1 MKITKARLR
10 QIIMEELQSEAF
22 GQGEPCPPGEDCP
35 EEELEERAFMTTA
48 DPKPRKADTSRRA
61 EKETPA
67 EKRRNDARIAKLDAA
82 AAKKKKEEEEEEE
95 KKVKKEGFGDLEELK
110 RLIAREL
117 KNLL

>member
-22 GQGEPCPPGEDCP
+22 GKEDDCPPGEDCP
-35 EEELEERAFMTTA
+35 EEELEERFLAKTG
-48 DPKPRKADTSRRA
+48 DEPRRPRPGSKRA
-61 EKETPA
+61 KGETKEEREAA
-67 EKRRNDARIAKLDAA
+67 EARIAKLDKEAA
-82 AAKKKKEEEEEEE
+82 EREEEEEG
-95 KKVKKEGFGDLEELK
+95 KKGDLEELK

>member
-22 GQGEPCPPGEDCP
+22 GQGEDCPPGEECP
-35 EEELEERAFMTTA
+35 EEELEERATMKTVE
-48 DPKPRKADTSRRA
+48 PPRGRRPEPSRRA
-61 EKETPA
+61 KEETPA
-67 EKRRNDARIAKLDAA
+67 ERKAAEKRIAKLDAEAEAEA
-82 AAKKKKEEEEEEE
+82 AKKKEEEE
-95 KKVKKEGFGDLEELK
+95 KKGKKGDLEELK